1 VTHCLAARR
10 HAAAPELAAQIRRA
24 ETAAEAAALA
34 ATAGEQQQDE
44 ATRVAECRA
53 ATLAKCEQNKHVSAR
68 LLATGSAPIIVVGDD
83 PFWEEAAPEA
93 AAGSGSGSGNALGR
107 VLMDVRLELQEAA
120 ALEERRAGSVA
131 HTLGAGLVALG
142 LGIATAAGPP
152 TDDEG
157 VVIPADGDD
166 TAVAPLQAEIEV
178 ARLTRVEEDWATGVL
193 PKDSGTREDG
203 GSGRRDELHQH
214 LRPAEG
220 GGAAADGDAPA
231 APAGWCSVIAED
243 FQWVDASGEVAEGQQ
258 EAGARLAAR
267 WGAHAPAPVPGARQ
281 QQKKEEEGEEE
292 DGSSGL
298 SWALRARN
306 IKSRRFGLVCY
317 ELWEYYGARA
327 MDAAERDDVAL
338 LDPSLF
344 GGLGGD
350 SSSDDDDDDVDVSSD
365 GGETA
370 AAEPAPEPVLQ
381 QAPVEWA
388 EGRKVVTR
396 VTAVLRIAPPG
407 PAEDYGGVEW
417 VHRHETKVASN
428 SSSSTGSAHSE
439 ADDAREA
446 RRQQQQ

>member
-1 VTHCLAARR
+1 MTHCLAARR

-231 APAGWCSVIAED
+231 APAGGAVSSQRTFSGWMRAEKSQKD
-243 FQWVDASGEVAEGQQ
+243 SRKLEQDWQR
-258 EAGARLAAR
+258 AGAPTLQLRCQER
-267 WGAHAPAPVPGARQ
+267 
-281 QQKKEEEGEEE
+281 
-292 DGSSGL
+292 SS
-298 SWALRARN
+298 
-306 IKSRRFGLVCY
+306 SRR
-317 ELWEYYGARA
+317 
-327 MDAAERDDVAL
+327 
-338 LDPSLF
+338 
-344 GGLGGD
+344 
-350 SSSDDDDDDVDVSSD
+350 
-365 GGETA
+365 
-370 AAEPAPEPVLQ
+370 
-381 QAPVEWA
+381 
-388 EGRKVVTR
+388 
-396 VTAVLRIAPPG
+396 
-407 PAEDYGGVEW
+407 
-417 VHRHETKVASN
+417 
-428 SSSSTGSAHSE
+428 
-439 ADDAREA
+439 
-446 RRQQQQ
+446 RRRRRRRTMTMV